1 MGRPRHARRP
11 PGRSCDV
18 KSDDRDGTH
27 EDTAQGSEYESKPLG
42 SIEPGHNTATVWS
55 RGRCYRWDTPLTGHA
70 PLHQD
75 RSRRRG
81 PRAPLVR
88 PGDVFP
94 WSRRDNPQG
103 AGDQRTHH
111 ASPLSRNGSVVDRLR
126 PLMRLADAPRSGT
139 RSNPGSRLHQESR
152 ASRAADGSLPG
163 ETTFSLRQ
171 GVCCSLDSGVFPGRD
186 RAPRRRPV
194 SGRHRRC

>member
-42 SIEPGHNTATVWS
+42 SIEPGHNTATVWP

-111 ASPLSRNGSVVDRLR
+111 ASPLSQNRFVVDRLR
-126 PLMRLADAPRSGT
+126 PLMRLSHCSADSG
-139 RSNPGSRLHQESR
+139 PGMSWPECLPVAE
-152 ASRAADGSLPG
+152 AVPG
-163 ETTFSLRQ
+163 EPRQPHRHLPPPASDLSAQKIGYSLNHEAFL
-171 GVCCSLDSGVFPGRD
+171 GYTD
-186 RAPRRRPV
+186 
-194 SGRHRRC
+194 